1 MAFSASTVSVNE
13 QKRNPRRVVHLYAED
28 EIVENLRQGDTV
40 RENGDDRRVSHIK
53 ACSLILFERVLD

>member
-40 RENGDDRRVSHIK
+40 RENGDDRRVSQTK
-53 ACSLILFERVLD
+53 AGSDIIRTSA

>member
-1 MAFSASTVSVNE
+1 MAFPASTVSVNE

-40 RENGDDRRVSHIK
+40 RENGDDRRLSQTKTGPDIIRTS
-53 ACSLILFERVLD
+53 A

>member
-53 ACSLILFERVLD
+53 AGA

>member
-40 RENGDDRRVSHIK
+40 RENGDDRRVSYIK
-53 ACSLILFERVLD
+53 AGA